1 MAEHLTFNERV
12 LGSNPSGVTKFIKM
26 KRLLIICLCV
36 SLISC
41 DNQNTEIV
49 IVGDQIDF
57 TKDEIVLSDSVF
69 LSNQRYIDSLMT
81 LENETR

>member
-1 MAEHLTFNERV
+1 
-12 LGSNPSGVTKFIKM
+12 M

>member
-1 MAEHLTFNERV
+1 
-12 LGSNPSGVTKFIKM
+12 M
-26 KRLLIICLCV
+26 KRLLIICLFV

>member
-1 MAEHLTFNERV
+1 MKKL
-12 LGSNPSGVTKFIKM
+12 FI
-26 KRLLIICLCV
+26 LCSLIC
-36 SLISC
+36 LISC

-49 IVGDQIDF
+49 IVGDQVDF
-57 TKDEIVLSDSVF
+57 TKDELILSDSVF